1 MFVRPSVRAIVCDP
15 YSFNWESL
23 GVFTQIL
30 FMTLRYVMI
39 RTMVIWESSMSLE
52 RKKCLRSL
60 PFLWRNFGRSHL
72 TQLLLATW
80 GCVMKLNQ
88 IHVGKFMETVKKM
101 HIFIIKGHFLS
112 WKMIK
117 SWNLTQLCPDIEL

>member
-1 MFVRPSVRAIVCDP
+1 MFVRPSVRAIVFDP

-30 FMTLRYVMI
+30 FMTLRYVLI
-39 RTMVIWESSMSLE
+39 RTMVIWDSSMSLE

-60 PFLWRNFGRSHL
+60 PFLWRNFGRSNL

-101 HIFIIKGHFLS
+101 HIFIIIGHFLS